1 MGMEEERKSTSLQAK
16 QRESQLEKEK
26 QEMKK
31 NMTKKIQMLHEAK
44 ETMTRKLKQGWKR
57 IAHEREQLVEERAE
71 LEKKRMT
78 EEQMEIKLEHRTNHT
93 QTHTDS
99 GDQPDELKN
108 SLLESKRQLEKTR
121 QEF

>member
-26 QEMKK
+26 QEMKE
-31 NMTKKIQMLHEAK
+31 NMTKKIQILYEAK

-57 IAHEREQLVEERAE
+57 IAHEREQLGEERAE

-78 EEQMEIKLEHRTNHT
+78 EQRMETKQEYQTNHT
-93 QTHTDS
+93 QAHTDS
-99 GDQPDELKN
+99 GNQPDELKN
-108 SLLESKRQLEKTR
+108 SLLESKKQLE
-121 QEF
+121 